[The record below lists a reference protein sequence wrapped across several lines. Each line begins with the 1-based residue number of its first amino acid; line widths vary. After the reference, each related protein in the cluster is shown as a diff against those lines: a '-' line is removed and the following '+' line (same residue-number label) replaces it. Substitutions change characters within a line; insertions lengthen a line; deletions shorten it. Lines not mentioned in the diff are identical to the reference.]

1 MSAGILIKEVT
12 FNAPQSKVW
21 DAITKNE
28 QMKEWYFDLEEFR
41 PEVGFEF
48 RFYGG
53 KDDCHQYLHICVIT
67 EVVPE
72 KKLVYSWRYDGD
84 PGMSYVSWEL
94 FPEGDKTRLVL
105 THTGL
110 DTFDQTNP
118 DLAVGNFDEGWSY
131 FVNKALKEFVEK

>member
-1 MSAGILIKEVT
+1 MSEGILIKEVT
-12 FNAPQSKVW
+12 FNAPQTKVW
-21 DAITKNE
+21 NALTKNE
-28 QMKEWYFDLEEFR
+28 LLKEWYFKLEEFK

-53 KDDCHQYLHICVIT
+53 KDDGHQYLHICVIT

-84 PGMSYVSWEL
+84 PGLSHVSWEL

-110 DTFDQTNP
+110 DTFDQANP
-118 DLAVGNFDEGWSY
+118 DLVVGNFDKGWSY
-131 FVNKALKEFVEK
+131 FVNKALKEFVER

>member
-1 MSAGILIKEVT
+1 MSAGILVKEVT
-12 FNAPQSKVW
+12 LDAPQTKVW
-21 DAITKNE
+21 DALTKNE
-28 QMKEWYFDLEEFR
+28 LLKEWYFKLEKFT

-84 PGMSYVSWEL
+84 PGVSHVSWEL

-105 THTGL
+105 THSGL

-118 DLAVGNFDEGWSY
+118 DLVIGNFDEGWSY
-131 FVNKALKEFVEK
+131 FLDKALKEFVEK